1 MQQKYGLIRE
11 SIYDN
16 SKLIH
21 KQWSNINT
29 LSFMPSFAYLPQSF
43 VVNVSD
49 VPNEYFR
56 NLIVFAEQT
65 YDDNSRT
72 YKRKFKVYYYESLWF
87 VETDSVWELIN
98 FVPKF
103 LWSLN
108 ETDYQI
114 NAIWNHFEDNCTNW
128 YNCKPEAHILVIQNG
143 IPKYC
148 TTYESQLSS
157 QV

>member
-1 MQQKYGLIRE
+1 MVQQYIR
-11 SIYDN
+11 
-16 SKLIH
+16 
-21 KQWSNINT
+21 Q
-29 LSFMPSFAYLPQSF
+29 SFAYLPQSL
-43 VVNVSD
+43 VVNVTN
-49 VPNEYFR
+49 VPNDYLR
-56 NLIVFAEQT
+56 NLIVIAEQT
-65 YDDNSRT
+65 YDNKSRT
-72 YKRKFKVYYYESLWF
+72 YKRKFKVYYYEC
-87 VETDSVWELIN
+87 VGVNELHEIGSDLEIIN

-114 NAIWNHFEDNCTNW
+114 NAIWNHFEPKYTNW
-128 YNCKPEAHILVIQNG
+128 HNCKPEAHILVTHNG